1 MVSHNNQKK
10 VAVISDLTGF
20 GRCALTVSI
29 PVISVM
35 GLACCPVPTSILSNH
50 TAFASCFID
59 DYTDKM
65 EPYIREW
72 GKLGLKFDGIY
83 TGFLGSEAQ
92 MDIVRRFFEDFSS
105 KDTQI
110 IIDPVMGD
118 NGRTYRTYTAPMC
131 RAMKEL
137 VTAGNIIT
145 PNVTEA
151 CILTD
156 TPWQQSWDEREIRAL
171 AGKLTAMGPEKI
183 VITGIESRDGTFTN
197 YCMEKGAGQWLPFTS
212 AGQSRCGT
220 GDLFASIIAADA
232 VKGTAL
238 AASVKKAADF
248 VAKSIRLSASM
259 EIPLTDGVS
268 FEPLLR
274 DLV

>member
-1 MVSHNNQKK
+1 MCPDCVYPG
-10 VAVISDLTGF
+10 DL
-20 GRCALTVSI
+20 SY
-29 PVISVM
+29 

-156 TPWQQSWDEREIRAL
+156 TPWQQSWNEGRS
-171 AGKLTAMGPEKI
+171 GPWP
-183 VITGIESRDGTFTN
+183 GS
-197 YCMEKGAGQWLPFTS
+197 
-212 AGQSRCGT
+212 
-220 GDLFASIIAADA
+220 
-232 VKGTAL
+232 
-238 AASVKKAADF
+238 
-248 VAKSIRLSASM
+248 
-259 EIPLTDGVS
+259 
-268 FEPLLR
+268 
-274 DLV
+274 